1 MTAFEWH
8 SVFMFG
14 YTLIGR
20 INSIQNI
27 KNVYTC
33 MSLSQSLI
41 IDGEKSSIQGILQE
55 NVHVRP
61 VNEAQWRSGDAR
73 GQGPKAQK

>member
-1 MTAFEWH
+1 M
-8 SVFMFG
+8 
-14 YTLIGR
+14 
-20 INSIQNI
+20 N
-27 KNVYTC
+27 
-33 MSLSQSLI
+33 LSQSLI
-41 IDGEKSSIQGILQE
+41 DGEKRGIQGILQE